1 MPRKDG
7 VSEVTKMDRINTHN
21 MVEYIK
27 TQPEFP
33 FDAIDVEQ
41 SLDDVLN
48 YFGLHP
54 KLDEQERHEITRD
67 LLPLALSAELAE
79 MQRIA
84 DLSLTAGLDRVRNT
98 RLPRQRPSISPAQFL
113 EELHLA

>member
-1 MPRKDG
+1 
-7 VSEVTKMDRINTHN
+7 MDRFNTHN

-33 FDAIDVEQ
+33 FDTIDVEE
-41 SLDDVLN
+41 SLDNVLN

-67 LLPLALSAELAE
+67 LIKLALSGELAE
-79 MQRIA
+79 MQRIV
-84 DLSLTAGLDRVRNT
+84 DLGLMPGLEHVRFT
-98 RLPRQRPSISPAQFL
+98 RLPRPRPSISPREFM

>member
-1 MPRKDG
+1 
-7 VSEVTKMDRINTHN
+7 MDRYNTHN

-33 FDAIDVEQ
+33 FDTIDVEEA
-41 SLDDVLN
+41 LDNVLG

-54 KLDEQERHEITRD
+54 KLDKQERHEITRD
-67 LLPLALSAELAE
+67 LLKLALSGELAE
-79 MQRIA
+79 MQRGV
-84 DLSLTAGLDRVRNT
+84 DLNLMPGLDHVRNT
-98 RLPRQRPSISPAQFL
+98 RLPRQSPSITLARFM

>member
-1 MPRKDG
+1 
-7 VSEVTKMDRINTHN
+7 MDRYNTHN

-33 FDAIDVEQ
+33 FDAIDVEE
-41 SLDDVLN
+41 SLDNVLC

-67 LLPLALSAELAE
+67 LLKLALSGELAE
-79 MQRIA
+79 MQRIV
-84 DLSLTAGLDRVRNT
+84 DLGLMSGIDHVRNT
-98 RLPRQRPSISPAQFL
+98 RLPRQRPSISPAQFM